1 MKEEKKNV
9 FSYQGEAGSSAV
21 VYPLLLNYGLS
32 AVGVDSFNCPV
43 ELRGEPW
50 LPSPIAAQLVRVR
63 LFYFNVTSCNISSFP
78 LYSTLFQFVLSICLQ
93 CLNF

>member
-1 MKEEKKNV
+1 MFLYMKEEIKNT
-9 FSYQGEAGSSAV
+9 FNYQGEVGSSAV

-43 ELRGEPW
+43 EIIGEPW

-63 LFYFNVTSCNISSFP
+63 LF
-78 LYSTLFQFVLSICLQ
+78 
-93 CLNF
+93 